1 MPFFAVIDNRTG
13 AIIFTAETYT
23 QASDRA
29 RRDTTNLYIS
39 QVYRPGELRL

>member
-13 AIIFTAETYT
+13 AVVLTADTYT
-23 QASDRA
+23 RASDFA
-29 RRDTTNLYIS
+29 RRDTANLYVS